1 MTTSE
6 IVPYGSGEIGEAE
19 VVDGQE
25 PFDDTG
31 HRPEDARGQF
41 QFAELAGATPQVST
55 FSFSGELA
63 SLEREL
69 DMRERVVVTMADESG
84 EVIAQAL
91 GFVRSVAATDSDSGT
106 ERVHKIKLGG

>member
-1 MTTSE
+1 MTTTE
-6 IVPYGSGEIGEAE
+6 MVPHEPEKISEAE
-19 VVDGQE
+19 VLDGQE
-25 PFDDTG
+25 PFGDTG
-31 HRPEDARGQF
+31 EPPEDGRGQF

-69 DMRERVVVTMADESG
+69 DMRERVVVTMSDESG
-84 EVIAQAL
+84 EVVASTL